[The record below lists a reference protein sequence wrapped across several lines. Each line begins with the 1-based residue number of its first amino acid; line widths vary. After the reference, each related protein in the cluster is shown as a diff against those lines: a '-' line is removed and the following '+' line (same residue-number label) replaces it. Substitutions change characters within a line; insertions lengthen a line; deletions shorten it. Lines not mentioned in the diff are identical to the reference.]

1 MKPLNRIVNEL
12 SFQGSAKPDS
22 SCQEIQTLRKIPAS
36 APVSLQP
43 GDIVVIRTVPSIAK
57 FAFSGFWRHS
67 GIYFGTI
74 SEMKEFFDDNPAVVR
89 FYGGSFVEYLRR
101 QYPKEFISLSKK
113 DRECLDSGVV
123 IEASY
128 FGVDFATFNYFIS
141 SGYLV
146 ALRPRL
152 EKVDIA
158 RAIEEAILH
167 LGKPFNLRLCF
178 KVSVAMT
185 CTQLI
190 YEAYKPDRNSG
201 KKGIKFELENWLGQ
215 TTMAARQ
222 MVGHYARHIETE
234 NQSLDFVYFLKLYK
248 GTVTSTFSESDL
260 IQSFSHPKTFRKS
273 DIFHHHKWWIVRSIF
288 NLLHK
293 HLNWC

>member
-1 MKPLNRIVNEL
+1 MKPSNQIVNEL
-12 SFQGSAKPDS
+12 SLQGSAKPDS
-22 SCQEIQTLRKIPAS
+22 SRQEIQTLRKIPAS

-43 GDIVVIRTVPSIAK
+43 GDIVVVRTVPSIAK
-57 FAFSGFWRHS
+57 FAFSGFWRHC

-74 SEMKEFFDDNPAVVR
+74 SDMKDFFDVNPAVVR

-101 QYPKEFISLSKK
+101 KYPKEFTLLSKT
-113 DRECLDSGVV
+113 DRECLNSGVV

-128 FGVDFATFNYFIS
+128 FGVEFATFNYFFS
-141 SGYLV
+141 SGYLT

-201 KKGIKFELENWLGQ
+201 KKGIEYELENWFGQ

-222 MVGHYARHIETE
+222 MVGHYAHHLGTE

-248 GTVTSTFSESDL
+248 GTVTSIFSESDL
-260 IQSFSHPKTFRKS
+260 IQSFFHPKTFKNS
-273 DIFHHHKWWIVRSIF
+273 DIFHLHKWWIVRSIF
-288 NLLHK
+288 NLFHK
-293 HLNWC
+293 FMNWC